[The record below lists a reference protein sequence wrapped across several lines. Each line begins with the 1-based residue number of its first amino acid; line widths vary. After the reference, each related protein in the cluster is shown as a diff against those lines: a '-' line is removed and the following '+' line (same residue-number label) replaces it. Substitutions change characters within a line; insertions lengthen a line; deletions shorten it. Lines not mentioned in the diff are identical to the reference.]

1 MALIKWLFLVILAPA
16 VALAEEPRSDLQVG
30 SEFAAQD
37 SLACGEESSDD
48 ARDCLAKLSWK
59 PKQFT
64 VRLEAA
70 AAGCGDFLV
79 RFPSPRPIGDSI
91 IDLAA
96 MEWFTARDGDHAI
109 KKAPAIVVIHESGK
123 SMTVGRMIARDLGA
137 HGLHAFLLQLPG
149 YGARRVD
156 IASAVSK
163 VLPALQQA
171 ISDARRARD
180 AVVALPVVDET
191 VVGIQGT
198 SLGGFVTATTAGLDH
213 GYNRVFILL
222 AGGDLQEV
230 VLHGA
235 KDAANTRKK
244 LTEAGVTEEQIK
256 QLAHDVEPLRLA
268 HRTKPAETWLYSG
281 KFDDVVPPRCSL
293 AFAKAAHLAS
303 DHHIEL
309 PVDHYSGVLYLPKIV
324 NEIAE
329 RMTNTNTPDDPAQ
342 KPLNATAKASS
353 STPQSPDANGNSS
366 PEPTSIPAAR

>member
-1 MALIKWLFLVILAPA
+1 MSLVKWLFLVVLAPA
-16 VALAEEPRSDLQVG
+16 VALAEEPKSGLQVG
-30 SEFAAQD
+30 SEFAAKD
-37 SLACGEESSDD
+37 SLACGEEGSDD

-59 PKQFT
+59 PEPFT
-64 VRLEAA
+64 VRLEPA

-79 RFPSPRPIGDSI
+79 RFPSPRPIGNSVV
-91 IDLAA
+91 DLAA
-96 MEWFTARDGDHAI
+96 MEWFAARDDDHAI

-156 IASAVSK
+156 SADEIK
-163 VLPALQQA
+163 KTLPSLQQA

-180 AVVALPVVDET
+180 AVVALPVVDPT

-244 LTEAGVTEEQIK
+244 LTDAGVTEEQIK

-293 AFAKAAHLAS
+293 AFAKAAHLAG

-309 PVDHYSGVLYLPKIV
+309 PVDHYSGVLYLPKII
-324 NEIAE
+324 NEIAQQ
-329 RMTNTNTPDDPAQ
+329 MSSMNAPNTPAQ
-342 KPLNATAKASS
+342 KPLNASAKASS
-353 STPQSPDANGNSS
+353 PTPQSPEANDKSS
-366 PEPTSIPAAR
+366 PELTSVPAR

>member
-1 MALIKWLFLVILAPA
+1 MSLTKWLFLVVLAPA
-16 VALAEEPRSDLQVG
+16 IALAEEPKSGLQIG
-30 SEFAAQD
+30 SEFAAKD
-37 SLACGEESSDD
+37 TLACGEDGSDD
-48 ARDCLAKLSWK
+48 ARDCLTKLSWK
-59 PKQFT
+59 PEPFT
-64 VRLEAA
+64 VRLDTA

-79 RFPSPRPIGDSI
+79 RFPSPRPIGNSVV
-91 IDLAA
+91 DLAA
-96 MEWFTARDGDHAI
+96 MEWFAAHDDDNAI
-109 KKAPAIVVIHESGK
+109 KKSPAVVVIHESGK

-149 YGARRVD
+149 YGARRVEN
-156 IASAVSK
+156 ASAVSK
-163 VLPALQQA
+163 ALPSLQQA

-180 AVVALPVVDET
+180 AVVALPVVDHSI
-191 VVGIQGT
+191 VGIQGT
-198 SLGGFVTATTAGLDH
+198 SLGGFVIATTAGLDH

-244 LTEAGVTEEQIK
+244 LTDAGVTEEQIK

-268 HRTKPAETWLYSG
+268 HRIKPAETWLYSG

-293 AFAKAAHLAS
+293 AFAKAAHLVS

-329 RMTNTNTPDDPAQ
+329 RMTNTNTLDDPAQ
-342 KPLNATAKASS
+342 KPLNASAKASS
-353 STPQSPDANGNSS
+353 STPQTSAANETSS
-366 PEPTSIPAAR
+366 PEPASVPAK